1 MLGDMLAGVLLARNR
16 MPDRSS
22 EGHDLARSAQTLEQA
37 WQAMLER
44 MRAPDNEQGVRLWLA
59 SPKVRP
65 VSVDGSIFTIECPT
79 ALFQHTIRDRYADQL
94 AVMASE
100 VLGHPVTEVRC
111 RVSGAALREHEARI
125 QGGRGAS
132 QRDETK
138 SNHNDN
144 PGDRHAPRGGRWGHG
159 FKQLTDF
166 VVGHTNRL
174 AYDAITRIL
183 EDPANPVNPLF
194 IHGASGLG
202 KTHLEQGL
210 ALAFHERYPK
220 SKVQYIRCEQ
230 FTNDYIAA
238 CEQGSPGIQA
248 FRVKMRHPDLLL
260 IDDIHFLSR
269 GQMIKTKEEL
279 FSTFNQLNEQGKKVV
294 ITSDAPPADIK
305 YLEER
310 FIQRFSGGL
319 VVALEKPD
327 PKLRREVVA
336 AKAKAQGIALSDE
349 VMGYVV
355 DHITDN
361 IREIEGAVNKLGAY
375 AQSFQRRIDLTLARQ
390 ALGDLIDRSSGEP
403 RAKMIM
409 REVADYFE
417 LTVDDLVGRNR
428 SGARATARHVAMY
441 VLKSASADTYA
452 SIGQAFGVKSHS
464 SVAYACEQVAK
475 YRAQDTALD
484 GFIIDLLMRVKRV

>member
-1 MLGDMLAGVLLARNR
+1 ML
-16 MPDRSS
+16 DRSS
-22 EGHDLARSAQTLEQA
+22 DGQDVARSARTLEQA

-44 MRAPDNEQGVRLWLA
+44 MRTPENEQGVRLWLA

-65 VSVDGSIFTIECPT
+65 VGVEDGIFTIECPT
-79 ALFQHTIRDRYADQL
+79 ALFQHTIRDRYADPL
-94 AVMASE
+94 AVVASE
-100 VLGHPVTEVRC
+100 ILGQPVTEVRC
-111 RVSGAALREHEARI
+111 RVSGAALREHEARV
-125 QGGRGAS
+125 QGGRTTSSEREDKAAERTG
-132 QRDETK
+132 E
-138 SNHNDN
+138 
-144 PGDRHAPRGGRWGHG
+144 RHAPRGGRWGHG
-159 FKQLTDF
+159 FKLLTDF

-183 EDPANPVNPLF
+183 EDPTNPVNPLF

-319 VVALEKPD
+319 VIALEKPD
-327 PKLRREVVA
+327 PKLRREVVG
-336 AKAKAQGIALSDE
+336 AKAKAQGITLADE

-361 IREIEGAVNKLGAY
+361 IREIEGAVNKLAAY
-375 AQSFQRRIDLTLARQ
+375 SQSFQRRIDLALARQ

-452 SIGQAFGVKSHS
+452 AIGQAFGVKSHS

>member
-1 MLGDMLAGVLLARNR
+1 MNSPTPPSARTTMQTRRGDGQEVTRAT
-16 MPDRSS
+16 
-22 EGHDLARSAQTLEQA
+22 QTLEQA
-37 WQAMLER
+37 WLAMLER
-44 MRAPDNEQGVRLWLA
+44 MRSPDNAQGVRLWLA

-65 VSVDGSIFTIECPT
+65 VSVDDGVLTIECPT
-79 ALFQHTIRDRYADQL
+79 ALFQHTIRDRYADPL
-94 AVMASE
+94 AVVASE
-100 VLGHPVTEVRC
+100 VLGVPVTEVRC
-111 RVSGAALREHEARI
+111 RVSGASLREHEARV
-125 QGGRGAS
+125 QGEREAERS
-132 QRDETK
+132 HERTIERQP
-138 SNHNDN
+138 S
-144 PGDRHAPRGGRWGHG
+144 RGGRWGHG
-159 FKQLTDF
+159 FKLLTDF

-174 AYDAITRIL
+174 AYDAVMRIL

-238 CEQGSPGIQA
+238 CEQGSAGIQA

-327 PKLRREVVA
+327 PKLRREVVS
-336 AKAKAQGIALSDE
+336 AKAKSQNITLADE
-349 VMGYVV
+349 VMAYVV

-361 IREIEGAVNKLGAY
+361 IREIEGAVNKLVAY
-375 AQSFQRRIDLTLARQ
+375 SQSFQRRIDLALARQ
-390 ALGDLIDRSSGEP
+390 ALGDIIDRSSGEP

-452 SIGQAFGVKSHS
+452 AIGQAFGVKSHS

>member
-1 MLGDMLAGVLLARNR
+1 MNTPVSSAARNS
-16 MPDRSS
+16 MLDRSK
-22 EGHDLARSAQTLEQA
+22 GHDVARSTQNLEQA
-37 WQAMLER
+37 WSTMLDR
-44 MRAPDNEQGVRLWLA
+44 MRSPENEQGVRLWLA

-65 VSVDGSIFTIECPT
+65 VSIDAGVLTIECPT
-79 ALFQHTIRDRYADQL
+79 ALFQHTIRDRYADAL
-94 AVMASE
+94 AVVASE
-100 VLGHPVTEVRC
+100 VLGQPVVEVRC
-111 RVSGAALREHEARI
+111 RVSGAALREHEARVQNADR
-125 QGGRGAS
+125 QGGGADPARS
-132 QRDETK
+132 DAR
-138 SNHNDN
+138 
-144 PGDRHAPRGGRWGHG
+144 GDRAGERQTPRGGRWGHG
-159 FKQLTDF
+159 FKLLTDF
-166 VVGHTNRL
+166 VGGHTNRL
-174 AYDAITRIL
+174 AYDAIIRIL

-238 CEQGSPGIQA
+238 CEQGSAGIQA

-269 GQMIKTKEEL
+269 GQMIKTEEEL

-319 VVALEKPD
+319 VIALEKPD

-336 AKAKAQGIALSDE
+336 AKAKAQGIALADE

-361 IREIEGAVNKLGAY
+361 IREIEGAVNKLMAY
-375 AQSFQRRIDLTLARQ
+375 SQSFQRRIDLALARQ

-452 SIGQAFGVKSHS
+452 AIGQAFGVKSHS

>member
-1 MLGDMLAGVLLARNR
+1 
-16 MPDRSS
+16 MPDRTS
-22 EGHDLARSAQTLEQA
+22 EGHDVARSAQSLEQA
-37 WQAMLER
+37 WLAMLER
-44 MRAPDNEQGVRLWLA
+44 MRSPDNEQGVRLWLS

-65 VSVDGSIFTIECPT
+65 VGIDAGIFTIECPT

-94 AVMASE
+94 VVVASE
-100 VLGHPVTEVRC
+100 VLGQAVTEVRC
-111 RVSGAALREHEARI
+111 RVSGASLREHEARI
-125 QGGRGAS
+125 QDGRGGIREETSARES
-132 QRDETK
+132 ARDAREKTA
-138 SNHNDN
+138 
-144 PGDRHAPRGGRWGHG
+144 DRTVSRGGRWGHG

-183 EDPANPVNPLF
+183 EDPTNPVNPLF

-238 CEQGSPGIQA
+238 CEQGSAGIQA

-319 VVALEKPD
+319 VVQLEKPD

-336 AKAKAQGIALSDE
+336 AKAKSQGIALADE

-361 IREIEGAVNKLGAY
+361 IREIEGAVNKLVAY
-375 AQSFQRRIDLTLARQ
+375 SQSFQRRIDLALARQ

-441 VLKSASADTYA
+441 VLKSASSDTYA
-452 SIGQAFGVKSHS
+452 AIGHAFGVKSHS

>member
-1 MLGDMLAGVLLARNR
+1 

-37 WQAMLER
+37 WLVMLER
-44 MRAPDNEQGVRLWLA
+44 LRSPENDQGVRLWLA

-65 VSVDGSIFTIECPT
+65 VGIDAGVLTIECPT
-79 ALFQHTIRDRYADQL
+79 ALFQLIIRDRYADQL
-94 AVMASE
+94 AVVASE
-100 VLGHPVTEVRC
+100 VLGHPVTEVRS
-111 RVSGAALREHEARI
+111 RVSGAALREHEAHI
-125 QGGRGAS
+125 HGGRSAS
-132 QRDETK
+132 ERPEAKSGDRPGDKADEK
-138 SNHNDN
+138 L
-144 PGDRHAPRGGRWGHG
+144 GDRHAPRGGRWGHG

-230 FTNDYIAA
+230 FTNDYISA
-238 CEQGSPGIQA
+238 CEQGSVGIQA

-336 AKAKAQGIALSDE
+336 AKAKAQSIVLNDD

-375 AQSFQRRIDLTLARQ
+375 SQSFQRRIDLTLARQ

-441 VLKSASADTYA
+441 VMKSASADTYA
-452 SIGQAFGVKSHS
+452 AIGQAFGVKSHS

-475 YRAQDTALD
+475 YRSQDAALD

>member
-1 MLGDMLAGVLLARNR
+1 ML
-16 MPDRSS
+16 DRSKGS
-22 EGHDLARSAQTLEQA
+22 DVARSTQSLEQA
-37 WQAMLER
+37 WSAMLER
-44 MRAPDNEQGVRLWLA
+44 LRTPENEQGVRLWLA

-65 VSVDGSIFTIECPT
+65 VGLDGGVFTIECPT
-79 ALFQHTIRDRYADQL
+79 ALFQHTIRDRYADAL
-94 AVMASE
+94 AVVGAE
-100 VLGHPVTEVRC
+100 VLGQPVGEVRC
-111 RVSGAALREHEARI
+111 RVSGAALREHEARV
-125 QGGRGAS
+125 QGTERHTAADPQKGEKA
-132 QRDETK
+132 E
-138 SNHNDN
+138 
-144 PGDRHAPRGGRWGHG
+144 RHAPRGGRWGHG
-159 FKQLTDF
+159 FKLLTDF

-174 AYDAITRIL
+174 AYDAVIRIL

-210 ALAFHERYPK
+210 ALAYHERYPK

-238 CEQGSPGIQA
+238 CEQGSAGIQA

-319 VVALEKPD
+319 VVQLEKPD

-336 AKAKAQGIALSDE
+336 AKARAQGITLADE

-361 IREIEGAVNKLGAY
+361 IREIEGAVNKLVAY
-375 AQSFQRRIDLTLARQ
+375 SQSFQRRIDLALARQ

-452 SIGQAFGVKSHS
+452 AIGQAFGVKSHS

-475 YRAQDTALD
+475 YRSQDTALD

>member
-1 MLGDMLAGVLLARNR
+1 
-16 MPDRSS
+16 MPDRSK
-22 EGHDLARSAQTLEQA
+22 GTDVARSTQSLEQA
-37 WQAMLER
+37 WAVMLER
-44 MRAPDNEQGVRLWLA
+44 LRTPENEQGVRLWLA

-65 VSVDGSIFTIECPT
+65 VGLDAGVFTIECPT
-79 ALFQHTIRDRYADQL
+79 ALFQHTIRDRYADGL
-94 AVMASE
+94 SVVAAE
-100 VLGHPVTEVRC
+100 VFGQPVTEVRC
-111 RVSGAALREHEARI
+111 RVSGAALREHEARV
-125 QGGRGAS
+125 QGTDRHAAA
-132 QRDETK
+132 
-138 SNHNDN
+138 
-144 PGDRHAPRGGRWGHG
+144 GDHAKTEHAKTEKVERHAPRGGRWGHG
-159 FKQLTDF
+159 FKLLTDF

-174 AYDAITRIL
+174 AYDAIIRIL

-238 CEQGSPGIQA
+238 CEQGSAGIQA

-319 VVALEKPD
+319 VIQLEKPD

-336 AKAKAQGIALSDE
+336 AKAKSQSITLADE

-361 IREIEGAVNKLGAY
+361 IREIEGAVNKLVAY
-375 AQSFQRRIDLTLARQ
+375 SQSFQRRIDLALARQ

-452 SIGQAFGVKSHS
+452 AIGQAFGVKSHS

-475 YRAQDTALD
+475 YRSQDTALD

>member
-1 MLGDMLAGVLLARNR
+1 MQTRRGEGQDVT
-16 MPDRSS
+16 RST
-22 EGHDLARSAQTLEQA
+22 QTLEQA
-37 WQAMLER
+37 WQSMLER
-44 MRAPDNEQGVRLWLA
+44 MRSPENAQGVRLWLA

-65 VSVDGSIFTIECPT
+65 VSVEEGVLTIECPT
-79 ALFQHTIRDRYADQL
+79 ALFQHTIRDRYADSL
-94 AVMASE
+94 AVVASE
-100 VLGHPVTEVRC
+100 VLGVPVTEIRC
-111 RVSGAALREHEARI
+111 RVSGASLREHEARV
-125 QGGRGAS
+125 QGERAA
-132 QRDETK
+132 EH
-138 SNHNDN
+138 NH
-144 PGDRHAPRGGRWGHG
+144 DRAAERQPSRGGRWGHG
-159 FKQLTDF
+159 FKLLTDF

-174 AYDAITRIL
+174 AYDAVMRIL

-238 CEQGSPGIQA
+238 CEQGSAGIQA

-327 PKLRREVVA
+327 PKLRREVVS
-336 AKAKAQGIALSDE
+336 AKAKSQNIQLADE
-349 VMGYVV
+349 VMAYVV

-361 IREIEGAVNKLGAY
+361 IREIEGAVNKLVAY
-375 AQSFQRRIDLTLARQ
+375 SQSFQRRIDLALARQ
-390 ALGDLIDRSSGEP
+390 ALGDIIDRSSGEP

-452 SIGQAFGVKSHS
+452 AIGQAFGVKSHS

-475 YRAQDTALD
+475 YRAQDSALD

>member
-1 MLGDMLAGVLLARNR
+1 VARQL
-16 MPDRSS
+16 M
-22 EGHDLARSAQTLEQA
+22 AVEQA
-37 WQAMLER
+37 WPKILER
-44 MRAPDNEQGVRLWLA
+44 MRTPENEQGVRLWLA
-59 SPKVRP
+59 SAKVRP
-65 VSVDGSIFTIECPT
+65 VAVEDSILIIECPT
-79 ALFQHTIRDRYADQL
+79 ALFQHTIRDRFAEAL
-94 AVMASE
+94 ALMASE
-100 VLGHPVTEVRC
+100 VFGEVIHEVRC
-111 RVSGAALREHEARI
+111 RVSGVALREHEARV
-125 QGGRGAS
+125 Q
-132 QRDETK
+132 QVRDEEKRDTAKREK
-138 SNHNDN
+138 SADEA
-144 PGDRHAPRGGRWGHG
+144 HATINGSRAGGRWGHN
-159 FKQLTDF
+159 FKVLTDF

-174 AYDAITRIL
+174 AYDAIIRIL
-183 EDPANPVNPLF
+183 EDPRNPVNPLF

-210 ALAFHERYPK
+210 ALAYHERYPK

-238 CEQGSPGIQA
+238 CEQGSAGLQA

-269 GQMIKTKEEL
+269 GQMLRTKEEL
-279 FSTFNQLNEQGKKVV
+279 FATFNQLNEQGKKVV

-327 PKLRREVVA
+327 PKLRREVIE
-336 AKAKAQGIALSDE
+336 AKARAQNIALSEE
-349 VMGYVV
+349 VLHYVV

-361 IREIEGAVNKLGAY
+361 IRELEGAVNKLVAY
-375 AQSFQRRIDLTLARQ
+375 ASSFQRRIDLSLARQ
-390 ALGDLIDRSSGEP
+390 ALADVIDRSAGEP

-409 REVADYFE
+409 RAVADYFE

-428 SGARATARHVAMY
+428 SGERATARHVAMY
-441 VLKSASADTYA
+441 VLKSASADTYGA
-452 SIGQAFGVKSHS
+452 IGQAFGVKSHS

-475 YRAQDTALD
+475 YRAQDASLD
-484 GFIIDLLMRVKRV
+484 NFIIELMMRVKRV

>member
-1 MLGDMLAGVLLARNR
+1 
-16 MPDRSS
+16 
-22 EGHDLARSAQTLEQA
+22 
-37 WQAMLER
+37 MLER
-44 MRAPDNEQGVRLWLA
+44 MRSPENEQGVRLWLA

-65 VSVDGSIFTIECPT
+65 VAFEDGILTIECPT
-79 ALFQHTIRDRYADQL
+79 ALFQHTIRDRYADPL
-94 AVMASE
+94 AVVASE
-100 VLGHPVTEVRC
+100 VLGVPVTEVRC
-111 RVSGAALREHEARI
+111 RVSGTALREHEARVN
-125 QGGRGAS
+125 GA
-132 QRDETK
+132 
-138 SNHNDN
+138 N
-144 PGDRHAPRGGRWGHG
+144 PAGEKGSASRSDSSSDRPASSRSSIGRWGHG
-159 FKQLTDF
+159 FKLLTDF

-174 AYDAITRIL
+174 AYDAIIRIL
-183 EDPANPVNPLF
+183 EDPGNPVNPLF

-238 CEQGSPGIQA
+238 CEQGSAGIHA
-248 FRVKMRHPDLLL
+248 FRVKMRHPDLLV

-319 VVALEKPD
+319 VVSLEKPD
-327 PKLRREVVA
+327 PKLRREVVG
-336 AKAKAQGIALSDE
+336 AKAKAQGIALADE
-349 VMGYVV
+349 VMSYVV

-361 IREIEGAVNKLGAY
+361 IREIEGAVNKLVAY
-375 AQSFQRRIDLTLARQ
+375 SQSFQRRIDLALARQ
-390 ALGDLIDRSSGEP
+390 ALGDIIDRSSGEP

-452 SIGQAFGVKSHS
+452 AIGHAFGVKSHS

-475 YRAQDTALD
+475 YRAQEPALD

>member
-1 MLGDMLAGVLLARNR
+1 MARQILA
-16 MPDRSS
+16 
-22 EGHDLARSAQTLEQA
+22 LEQA
-37 WQAMLER
+37 WPIILDR
-44 MRAPDNEQGVRLWLA
+44 MRSPDNEQGVRLWLA

-65 VSVDGSIFTIECPT
+65 ITAEDGILTIECPT
-79 ALFQHTIRDRYADQL
+79 ALFQHTIRDRYADAL
-94 AVMASE
+94 AMMASE
-100 VLGHPVTEVRC
+100 VLGAPITEVRC
-111 RVSGAALREHEARI
+111 RVSGTALREHEARVTRSR
-125 QGGRGAS
+125 QQED
-132 QRDETK
+132 QREAQKNIERTT
-138 SNHNDN
+138 SA
-144 PGDRHAPRGGRWGHG
+144 RLGGRWGHG
-159 FKQLTDF
+159 FKLLTDF
-166 VVGHTNRL
+166 VVGHTNRM
-174 AYDAITRIL
+174 AYDAIIRIL
-183 EDPANPVNPLF
+183 EDPGNPVNPLF

-230 FTNDYIAA
+230 FTNDYITA
-238 CEQGSPGIQA
+238 CEQGSAGIQA

-269 GQMIKTKEEL
+269 GQMVKTKEEL

-327 PKLRREVVA
+327 PKLRREVVE
-336 AKAKAQGIALSDE
+336 AKAKAQSITLSED
-349 VMGYVV
+349 VLSYVV

-361 IREIEGAVNKLGAY
+361 IREIEGAVNKLVAY
-375 AQSFQRRIDLTLARQ
+375 SQSFQRRIDLVLARQ
-390 ALGDLIDRSSGEP
+390 ALADVIDRSSGEP

-409 REVADYFE
+409 RAVADYFE

-428 SGARATARHVAMY
+428 SGNRATARHVAMY
-441 VLKSASADTYA
+441 VLKSASADTYGA
-452 SIGQAFGVKSHS
+452 IGQAFGVKSHS

-475 YRAQDTALD
+475 YRAQDGALD
-484 GFIIDLLMRVKRV
+484 GFIIDLMMRVKRV

>member
-1 MLGDMLAGVLLARNR
+1 MF
-16 MPDRSS
+16 DRSK
-22 EGHDLARSAQTLEQA
+22 EEHDVTKSSQTLDQA
-37 WQAMLER
+37 WQVMLER
-44 MRAPDNEQGVRLWLA
+44 LRSPENEQGVRLWLA

-65 VSVDGSIFTIECPT
+65 VNVEDGVLTVECPT
-79 ALFQHTIRDRYADQL
+79 ALFQHTIRDRYADAL
-94 AVMASE
+94 VMVASE
-100 VLGHPVTEVRC
+100 VLGLPVIEVRC
-111 RVSGAALREHEARI
+111 RVSGVALREHEARV
-125 QGGRGAS
+125 QGGRAADREAS
-132 QRDETK
+132 AKAADRTTDK
-138 SNHNDN
+138 SVLH
-144 PGDRHAPRGGRWGHG
+144 GGRWGHG
-159 FKQLTDF
+159 FKLLTDF

-183 EDPANPVNPLF
+183 EDPSNPVNPLF
-194 IHGASGLG
+194 IHGPSGLG

-230 FTNDYIAA
+230 FTNDYISA
-238 CEQGSPGIQA
+238 CEQGSVGIQA
-248 FRVKMRHPDLLL
+248 FRVRMRHPDLLL

-319 VVALEKPD
+319 VIALEKPD
-327 PKLRREVVA
+327 PKLRREVVG
-336 AKAKAQGIALSDE
+336 AKAKAQGITLADE
-349 VMGYVV
+349 VMTYVV

-361 IREIEGAVNKLGAY
+361 IREIEGAVNKLAAY
-375 AQSFQRRIDLTLARQ
+375 SQSFQRKIDLALARQ
-390 ALGDLIDRSSGEP
+390 ALGDVIDRSSGEP

-428 SGARATARHVAMY
+428 SGPRATARHVAMY

-452 SIGQAFGVKSHS
+452 AIGNAFGVKSHS
-464 SVAYACEQVAK
+464 SVAYGCEQVAK
-475 YRAQDTALD
+475 YRAQDSALD

>member
-1 MLGDMLAGVLLARNR
+1 LAL
-16 MPDRSS
+16 D
-22 EGHDLARSAQTLEQA
+22 QA
-37 WQAMLER
+37 WLVILER
-44 MRAPDNEQGVRLWLA
+44 LRSPDNEQGVRLWLA

-65 VSVDGSIFTIECPT
+65 ISADDGILTIECPT
-79 ALFQHTIRDRYADQL
+79 ALFQHTIRDRYADAL
-94 AVMASE
+94 AVMAGE
-100 VLGHPVTEVRC
+100 VMGTPITEVRC
-111 RVSGAALREHEARI
+111 RVSGTALREHEARVNRSR
-125 QGGRGAS
+125 QQED
-132 QRDETK
+132 QREAQKNTERTI
-138 SNHNDN
+138 SA
-144 PGDRHAPRGGRWGHG
+144 RSGGRWGHG
-159 FKQLTDF
+159 FKLLTDF
-166 VVGHTNRL
+166 VVGHTNRM
-174 AYDAITRIL
+174 AYDAIIRIL
-183 EDPANPVNPLF
+183 EDPGNPVNPLF

-238 CEQGSPGIQA
+238 CEQGSAGIQA

-269 GQMIKTKEEL
+269 GQMVKTKEEL

-327 PKLRREVVA
+327 PKLRREVVE
-336 AKAKAQGIALSDE
+336 AKAKAQSITLSDD
-349 VMGYVV
+349 VMSYVV

-361 IREIEGAVNKLGAY
+361 IREIEGAVNKLVAFS
-375 AQSFQRRIDLTLARQ
+375 QSFQRRIDLVLARQ
-390 ALGDLIDRSSGEP
+390 ALADVIDRSSGEP

-409 REVADYFE
+409 RAVADYFE

-428 SGARATARHVAMY
+428 SGNRATARHVAMY
-441 VLKSASADTYA
+441 VLKSASADTYGA
-452 SIGQAFGVKSHS
+452 IGQAFGVKSHS

-475 YRAQDTALD
+475 YRAQDSALD
-484 GFIIDLLMRVKRV
+484 GFIIDLMMRVKRV

>member
-1 MLGDMLAGVLLARNR
+1 

-22 EGHDLARSAQTLEQA
+22 EGHDVARSAHSLEQA

-44 MRAPDNEQGVRLWLA
+44 MRTPENEQGVRLWLA

-65 VSVDGSIFTIECPT
+65 VGLDDGVFTIECPT
-79 ALFQHTIRDRYADQL
+79 ALFQHTIRDRYADPL
-94 AVMASE
+94 AVVACE
-100 VLGHPVTEVRC
+100 VLGQPVTEVRC

-125 QGGRGAS
+125 HGGRTATDRESAKAAERTADKAG
-132 QRDETK
+132 E
-138 SNHNDN
+138 
-144 PGDRHAPRGGRWGHG
+144 RHARGGRWGHG
-159 FKQLTDF
+159 FKLLTDF

-238 CEQGSPGIQA
+238 CEQGSVGIQA

-336 AKAKAQGIALSDE
+336 AKAKVQGIALSDD

-375 AQSFQRRIDLTLARQ
+375 SQSFQRRIDLTLARQ

-452 SIGQAFGVKSHS
+452 SIGHAFGVKSHS

>member
-1 MLGDMLAGVLLARNR
+1 ML
-16 MPDRSS
+16 DRTSD
-22 EGHDLARSAQTLEQA
+22 GHDVARSAQTLEQA

-44 MRAPDNEQGVRLWLA
+44 MRTPENEQGVRLWLA

-65 VSVDGSIFTIECPT
+65 VGVDEGIFTIECPT
-79 ALFQHTIRDRYADQL
+79 ALFQHTIRDRYADPL
-94 AVMASE
+94 AVVASE
-100 VLGHPVTEVRC
+100 VLGQPVTEVRC
-111 RVSGAALREHEARI
+111 RVSGAALREHEARV
-125 QGGRGAS
+125 QGDRSAPE
-132 QRDETK
+132 RDDKTTDRAGE
-138 SNHNDN
+138 
-144 PGDRHAPRGGRWGHG
+144 RHAPRGGRWGHG
-159 FKQLTDF
+159 FKLLTDF

-183 EDPANPVNPLF
+183 EDPTNPVNPLF

-319 VVALEKPD
+319 VIALEKPD
-327 PKLRREVVA
+327 PKLRREVVG
-336 AKAKAQGIALSDE
+336 AKAKAQGITLADE

-361 IREIEGAVNKLGAY
+361 IREIEGAVNKLAAY
-375 AQSFQRRIDLTLARQ
+375 SQSFQRRIDLALARQ

-452 SIGQAFGVKSHS
+452 AIGQAFGVKSHS

>member
-1 MLGDMLAGVLLARNR
+1 MAR
-16 MPDRSS
+16 
-22 EGHDLARSAQTLEQA
+22 QTLALDQA
-37 WQAMLER
+37 WLVILER
-44 MRAPDNEQGVRLWLA
+44 LRSPDNEQGVRLWLA

-65 VSVDGSIFTIECPT
+65 ISADDGILTIECPT
-79 ALFQHTIRDRYADQL
+79 ALFQHTIRDRYADAL
-94 AVMASE
+94 AVMAGE
-100 VLGHPVTEVRC
+100 VMGTPITEVRC
-111 RVSGAALREHEARI
+111 RVSGTALREHEARVNRSR
-125 QGGRGAS
+125 QQED
-132 QRDETK
+132 QREAQKNTERTI
-138 SNHNDN
+138 SA
-144 PGDRHAPRGGRWGHG
+144 RSGGRWGHG
-159 FKQLTDF
+159 FKLLTDF
-166 VVGHTNRL
+166 VVGHTNRM
-174 AYDAITRIL
+174 AYDAIIRIL
-183 EDPANPVNPLF
+183 EDPGNPVNPLF

-238 CEQGSPGIQA
+238 CEQGSAGIQA

-269 GQMIKTKEEL
+269 GQMVKTKEEL

-327 PKLRREVVA
+327 PKLRREVVE
-336 AKAKAQGIALSDE
+336 AKAKAQSITLSDD
-349 VMGYVV
+349 VMSYVV

-361 IREIEGAVNKLGAY
+361 IREIEGAVNKLVAFS
-375 AQSFQRRIDLTLARQ
+375 QSFQRRIDLVLARQ
-390 ALGDLIDRSSGEP
+390 ALADVIDRSSGEP

-409 REVADYFE
+409 RAVADYFE

-428 SGARATARHVAMY
+428 SGNRATARHVAMY
-441 VLKSASADTYA
+441 VLKSASADTYGA
-452 SIGQAFGVKSHS
+452 IGQAFGVKSHS

-475 YRAQDTALD
+475 YRAQDSALD
-484 GFIIDLLMRVKRV
+484 GFIIDLMMRVKRV

>member
-1 MLGDMLAGVLLARNR
+1 MAV
-16 MPDRSS
+16 
-22 EGHDLARSAQTLEQA
+22 EQA
-37 WQAMLER
+37 WPKILER
-44 MRAPDNEQGVRLWLA
+44 MRTPENEQGVRLWLA
-59 SPKVRP
+59 SAKVRP
-65 VSVDGSIFTIECPT
+65 VAVEDSILIIECPT
-79 ALFQHTIRDRYADQL
+79 ALFQHTIRDRFAEAL
-94 AVMASE
+94 ALMASE
-100 VLGHPVTEVRC
+100 VFGEVIHEVRC
-111 RVSGAALREHEARI
+111 RVSGVALREHEARV
-125 QGGRGAS
+125 Q
-132 QRDETK
+132 QVRDEEKRDTAKREK
-138 SNHNDN
+138 SADEA
-144 PGDRHAPRGGRWGHG
+144 HATINGSRAGGRWGHN
-159 FKQLTDF
+159 FKVLTDF

-174 AYDAITRIL
+174 AYDAIIRIL
-183 EDPANPVNPLF
+183 EDPRNPVNPLF

-210 ALAFHERYPK
+210 ALAYHERYPK

-238 CEQGSPGIQA
+238 CEQGSAGLQA

-269 GQMIKTKEEL
+269 GQMLRTKEEL
-279 FSTFNQLNEQGKKVV
+279 FATFNQLNEQGKKVV

-327 PKLRREVVA
+327 PKLRREVIE
-336 AKAKAQGIALSDE
+336 AKARAQNIALSEE
-349 VMGYVV
+349 VLHYVV

-361 IREIEGAVNKLGAY
+361 IRELEGAVNKLVAY
-375 AQSFQRRIDLTLARQ
+375 ASSFQRRIDLSLARQ
-390 ALGDLIDRSSGEP
+390 ALADVIDRSAGEP

-409 REVADYFE
+409 RAVADYFE

-428 SGARATARHVAMY
+428 SGERATARHVAMY
-441 VLKSASADTYA
+441 VLKSASADTYGA
-452 SIGQAFGVKSHS
+452 IGQAFGVKSHS

-475 YRAQDTALD
+475 YRAQDASLD
-484 GFIIDLLMRVKRV
+484 NFIIELMMRVKRV

>member
-1 MLGDMLAGVLLARNR
+1 VAR
-16 MPDRSS
+16 
-22 EGHDLARSAQTLEQA
+22 QTLILEQA
-37 WQAMLER
+37 WPIILDR
-44 MRAPDNEQGVRLWLA
+44 MRSPDNEQGVRLWLA
-59 SPKVRP
+59 STKVRP
-65 VSVDGSIFTIECPT
+65 ISVEEGILTIECPT
-79 ALFQHTIRDRYADQL
+79 ALFQHTIRDRYADAL
-94 AVMASE
+94 VSMASE
-100 VLGHPVTEVRC
+100 VLGVPITEVRC
-111 RVSGAALREHEARI
+111 RVSGAALREHEARVSRSR
-125 QGGRGAS
+125 QQS
-132 QRDETK
+132 DQREAQKDAERSTVA
-138 SNHNDN
+138 
-144 PGDRHAPRGGRWGHG
+144 RTGGRWGHG
-159 FKQLTDF
+159 FKLLTDF
-166 VVGHTNRL
+166 VVGHTNRM
-174 AYDAITRIL
+174 AYDAIIRIL
-183 EDPANPVNPLF
+183 EDPGNPVNPLF

-230 FTNDYIAA
+230 FTNDYITA
-238 CEQGSPGIQA
+238 CEQGSAGIQA

-269 GQMIKTKEEL
+269 GQMVKTKEEL

-327 PKLRREVVA
+327 PKLRREVVE
-336 AKAKAQGIALSDE
+336 AKAKAQGISLSED
-349 VMGYVV
+349 VLSYVV

-361 IREIEGAVNKLGAY
+361 IREIEGAVNKLGAFS
-375 AQSFQRRIDLTLARQ
+375 QSFQRRIDLILARQ
-390 ALGDLIDRSSGEP
+390 ALADVIDRSSGEP

-409 REVADYFE
+409 RAVADYFE

-428 SGARATARHVAMY
+428 SGDRATARHVAMY
-441 VLKSASADTYA
+441 VLKSASADTYGA
-452 SIGQAFGVKSHS
+452 IGQAFGVKSHS

-475 YRAQDTALD
+475 YRAQDSALD
-484 GFIIDLLMRVKRV
+484 GFIIDLMMRVKRV

>member
-1 MLGDMLAGVLLARNR
+1 VSFGFFFFSKGSDVARQL
-16 MPDRSS
+16 M
-22 EGHDLARSAQTLEQA
+22 ALEQA
-37 WQAMLER
+37 WPKILER
-44 MRAPDNEQGVRLWLA
+44 MRTPENEQGVRLWLA
-59 SPKVRP
+59 STKVRP
-65 VSVDGSIFTIECPT
+65 VAVENNIFIIECPT
-79 ALFQHTIRDRYADQL
+79 ALFQHTIRDRFAEAL
-94 AVMASE
+94 ALTASE
-100 VLGHPVTEVRC
+100 IFGEVIHEVRC
-111 RVSGAALREHEARI
+111 RVSGVALREHEARV
-125 QGGRGAS
+125 QQARDDE
-132 QRDETK
+132 QRDK
-138 SNHNDN
+138 SKADERSV
-144 PGDRHAPRGGRWGHG
+144 GSRTGGRWGHN
-159 FKQLTDF
+159 FKVLTDF

-174 AYDAITRIL
+174 AYDAIIRIL
-183 EDPANPVNPLF
+183 EDPRNPVNPLF

-210 ALAFHERYPK
+210 ALAYHERYPK

-238 CEQGSPGIQA
+238 CEQGSAGLQA

-269 GQMIKTKEEL
+269 GQMLRTKEEL
-279 FSTFNQLNEQGKKVV
+279 FATFNQLNEQGKKVV

-327 PKLRREVVA
+327 PKLRREVIE
-336 AKAKAQGIALSDE
+336 AKARVQNITLSAE
-349 VMGYVV
+349 VIDYVV

-361 IREIEGAVNKLGAY
+361 IRELEGAVNKLVAY
-375 AQSFQRRIDLTLARQ
+375 ASSFQRRIDLALARQ
-390 ALGDLIDRSSGEP
+390 ALADVIDRSAGEP

-409 REVADYFE
+409 RAVADYFE

-428 SGARATARHVAMY
+428 SGERATARHVAMY
-441 VLKSASADTYA
+441 VLKSASADTYGA
-452 SIGQAFGVKSHS
+452 IGQAFGVKSHS

-475 YRAQDTALD
+475 YRAQDAVLD
-484 GFIIDLLMRVKRV
+484 NFIIDLMMRVKRV